1 MSTEIPVPFA
11 GPGAGT
17 ADLTWG
23 QLRIWSAMKLSGTT
37 VNMGGVTPLP
47 PGTTVEET
55 VDLLRDLMSR
65 HPTLRT
71 KLTFADGSP
80 QQTVFGD
87 GVITLAVV
95 DTDDPNTV
103 RDQYQNTSFDSER
116 EWPIRMAVIRDGDKL
131 TYLVATYNQL
141 ALDQH
146 GLDALMADLARRDTP
161 VTALQPLDLARQQ
174 QTPAARRTSDL
185 ALRHWEKLLRTVP
198 ARRFGDSRDPRVP
211 RYQETAYSSPAAH
224 LAAQVVAARTGTDT
238 SAVLLAAFATALA
251 DVTGV
256 HPVLT
261 QLLFSN
267 RFRPGLADVV
277 GHLTQTGLCVLD
289 VAGVPFDEAVQ
300 RAGRATV
307 AAGMNAYYDP
317 RDRDELVAKLSAA
330 RGEPIDTSCYFNDRR
345 TQGRQPPTQ
354 LPGAEEIRAALP
366 EDAERFVAHVE
377 HPTRKLFCH
386 VNDVPDTLDVMIRAD
401 THHIAPADVS
411 ACLRG
416 MAGVIVTSALRP
428 ADPA

>member
-1 MSTEIPVPFA
+1 MSTEIPVPFT
-11 GPGAGT
+11 GLGAGT
-17 ADLTWG
+17 GDLTWG
-23 QLRIWSAMKLSGTT
+23 QLRIWSAMTLSGTT

-47 PGTTVEET
+47 PGTTLEST
-55 VDLLRDLMSR
+55 VDLVRDLMSR
-65 HPTLRT
+65 HTTLRT
-71 KLTFADGSP
+71 RLTFDDGSP
-80 QQTVFGD
+80 QQTVAGE

-95 DTDDPNTV
+95 DTDDPQAV
-103 RDQYQNTSFDSER
+103 RDQYQHTPFDSEH
-116 EWPIRMAVIRDGDKL
+116 EWPVRMAVIRDGDTL
-131 TYLVATYNQL
+131 THLVVMYNQL

-146 GLDALMADLARRDTP
+146 GLDALMADLANRDRP

-174 QTPAARRTSDL
+174 HLPAARRTSDM
-185 ALRHWEKLLRTVP
+185 ALRHWERLLRTVP
-198 ARRFGDSRDPRVP
+198 ARRFPDSRDPRVP
-211 RYQETAYSSPAAH
+211 RYQEIAYSSPAAH
-224 LAAQVVAARTGTDT
+224 LAAQVIAARTGTDT

-289 VAGVPFDEAVQ
+289 VAGVPFDDAVR
-300 RAGRATV
+300 RASRATV
-307 AAGMNAYYDP
+307 SAGKNAYYDP
-317 RDRDELVAKLSAA
+317 RDRDELVAKLSAE

-345 TQGRQPPTQ
+345 TQGRQPPAE
-354 LPGAEEIRAALP
+354 LPGADEIRAALP
-366 EDAERFVAHVE
+366 ADAERFVAHVE
-377 HPTRKLFCH
+377 RPTRKLFCH

-401 THHIAPADVS
+401 THHLAPADVS
-411 ACLRG
+411 ACLRR